1 MKPASV
7 PIAVEIYAGD
17 DVTFPGFVI
26 KDSLGSPIDLS
37 SYTGWAAEWRKRA
50 TDTTP
55 LSLTVDATQAN
66 VGRLQLSADSET
78 TRAMGAS
85 GVWDVQA
92 TSATGDTQT
101 FLYGTTRWREDVTR
115 G

>member
-1 MKPASV
+1 MKPALV

-17 DVTFPGFVI
+17 DVTFPAFVI
-26 KDSLGSPIDLS
+26 KDINGSPIDLS
-37 SYTGWAAEWRKRA
+37 SYTDWEASWRKRSNDPTELA
-50 TDTTP
+50 
-55 LSLTVDATQAN
+55 LTVLSDETN
-66 VGRLQLSADSET
+66 VGRIKISVDAAT

-92 TSATGDTQT
+92 TSATGGTQT

-115 G
+115 D

>member
-1 MKPASV
+1 MKPALV

-17 DVTFPGFVI
+17 DVTFPAFVI
-26 KDSLGSPIDLS
+26 KDINGSPIDLS
-37 SYTGWAAEWRKRA
+37 AYTNWEASWRKRA
-50 TDTTP
+50 NDSSP
-55 LSLTVDATQAN
+55 LSLTVVTDEAN
-66 VGRLQLSADSET
+66 VGRIKLSANAAT

-92 TSATGDTQT
+92 ISTTGATQT